1 MSPFTIAAVDIGR
14 GQAETKILG
23 IIVGGGECNLVS
35 RRRGVFVVGSRKLLA
50 RKSNLCPSEE
60 NMNLCPLHKEDR
72 IGHESVQ

>member
-23 IIVGGGECNLVS
+23 IIVGGGECNFS
-35 RRRGVFVVGSRKLLA
+35 EQAKGRFCGRKLLA